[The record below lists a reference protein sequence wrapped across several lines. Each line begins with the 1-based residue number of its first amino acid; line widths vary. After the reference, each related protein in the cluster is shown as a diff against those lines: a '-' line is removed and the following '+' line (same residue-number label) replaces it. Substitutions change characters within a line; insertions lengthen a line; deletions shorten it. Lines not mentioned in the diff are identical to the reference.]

1 MHVPTLPSGTHP
13 IGNYRVQPAP
23 PDYRLQVQCVG
34 QWHPVT
40 PHPGEDTRTLL
51 QTPSAPCR
59 TAESPAPA
67 HPWAEAS

>member
-13 IGNYRVQPAP
+13 IGNNRVQPAP

-51 QTPSAPCR
+51 Q
-59 TAESPAPA
+59 SPYCAVQDGWITGARSPLG
-67 HPWAEAS
+67 